1 MRVRVTSRVR
11 ARARVNE
18 VEGGVGGEG
27 GYNDP
32 ARRYFL
38 ITLKTRFIIL

>member
-1 MRVRVTSRVR
+1 MTSRVK
-11 ARARVNE
+11 ARAKVSE
-18 VEGGVGGEG
+18 GEGGVEGEG
-27 GYNDP
+27 VYNDP